1 MRNIQLREICGFRSG
16 DKGDTADIALFAY
29 DDAGYD
35 LIVREVTAERVR
47 DHFGSLVRGDVVR
60 YEAANVRA
68 LNFVLHAA
76 LGGGGPRS
84 LRSDNLGKSL
94 GGALVRLELEVP
106 DDVAATLARRPKRT
120 APRCPDRWSGVGCGR
135 RRRWRRAP
143 ARWPASSGRLAGP
156 SG

>member
-1 MRNIQLREICGFRSG
+1 MCEMASLRLNEICGFRSG

-35 LIVREVTAERVR
+35 LIVREVTAERVQA
-47 DHFGSLVRGDVVR
+47 HFGSLVHGEVVR

-68 LNFVLHAA
+68 LNFVLRGA

-94 GGALVRLELEVP
+94 GGALVRLGIHVP
-106 DDVAATLARRPKRT
+106 DDVAATLARRPRPDVAWADEMIHTRT
-120 APRCPDRWSGVGCGR
+120 KG
-135 RRRWRRAP
+135 
-143 ARWPASSGRLAGP
+143 
-156 SG
+156 